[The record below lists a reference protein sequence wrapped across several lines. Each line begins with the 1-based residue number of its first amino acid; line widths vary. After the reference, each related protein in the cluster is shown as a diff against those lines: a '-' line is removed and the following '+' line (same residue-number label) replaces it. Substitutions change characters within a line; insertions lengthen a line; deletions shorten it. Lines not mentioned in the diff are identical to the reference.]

1 MTLPATPP
9 ITAQDINVELGR
21 SPTAAFDITGAEERA
36 LAGVPSGAISFTDFL
51 GKSAVELSLTPATV
65 VDGSESAG
73 TTIISLATSQSS
85 GTSARAGVRV
95 RANGT
100 IEAISGITSGLVYTQ
115 FNTATDWVIP
125 NSAGGSDYT
134 VNCTQSSG
142 NTMGGDSLSTNL
154 SLGSNR
160 EFYVDVPGQTSGS
173 YAIRSAA
180 GTLTITGPDG
190 SVDIG
195 FEFEAENDRE

>member
-1 MTLPATPP
+1 
-9 ITAQDINVELGR
+9 
-21 SPTAAFDITGAEERA
+21 
-36 LAGVPSGAISFTDFL
+36 
-51 GKSAVELSLTPATV
+51 
-65 VDGSESAG
+65 
-73 TTIISLATSQSS
+73 
-85 GTSARAGVRV
+85 
-95 RANGT
+95 
-100 IEAISGITSGLVYTQ
+100 
-115 FNTATDWVIP
+115 
-125 NSAGGSDYT
+125 
-134 VNCTQSSG
+134 
-142 NTMGGDSLSTNL
+142 MGGDSLSTNL